1 MLEPRGGS
9 SRILSSM
16 RLILTALLLA
26 AAPLVFAQPSKDSG
40 KGAPPPAMAVR
51 AVAAKVGPAVDEA
64 SAIGNLRADE
74 SITIRPEIA
83 GRIVEMPFR
92 EGENVKKG
100 ARLVALDS
108 AELRA
113 IVASSD
119 AQAKLDQQRFERS
132 EDLFKKGFISQQGLD
147 ESRSNL
153 VRARAKLAEDAAK
166 LARTEI
172 HAPFPGVV
180 GLRQV
185 SEGAFVTAG
194 TDIAR
199 LEKID
204 QLKLD
209 FRLPENFIGRLKNN
223 QSVRIQVDAY
233 ARDTFSGAVY
243 AIEPGVDEQTRTVLV
258 RARVANTG
266 LKLRP
271 GMFARVYVQLGL
283 REKALWIPEAAIVPR
298 GQDSFV
304 YRVSDGKAALVKVAT
319 GVRKVGEVEI
329 VNGLAAG
336 DLVVTEG
343 TQRLGPGGP
352 VSIMSD
358 APAKTPAVAEKKP
371 PPAAAKGGG

>member
-1 MLEPRGGS
+1 
-9 SRILSSM
+9 
-16 RLILTALLLA
+16 
-26 AAPLVFAQPSKDSG
+26 
-40 KGAPPPAMAVR
+40 MAVR

-92 EGENVKKG
+92 EGENVRKG

-132 EDLFKKGFISQQGLD
+132 EDLFKKGFISQQALD

-153 VRARAKLAEDAAK
+153 VRSRAKLAEDAAK

-233 ARDTFSGAVY
+233 AGDTFSGAVY

-258 RARVANTG
+258 RARVANTE

-304 YRVSDGKAALVKVAT
+304 YRVADGKAALVKVST

-329 VNGLAAG
+329 A
-336 DLVVTEG
+336 
-343 TQRLGPGGP
+343 QRPRGRRPRGHRGH
-352 VSIMSD
+352 
-358 APAKTPAVAEKKP
+358 
-371 PPAAAKGGG
+371 PAARTGRPGQHHGRCAAQDAGRGGEETAARGGQRRGLRCSFPSSASAARCSPRS